1 MPRGDQRGDRGGD
14 QRGLTWPLGKLSPLW
29 PTHASS
35 DELCAVPLAALALV
49 AGVVEESVTL

>member
-1 MPRGDQRGDRGGD
+1 M
-14 QRGLTWPLGKLSPLW
+14 GKLSPLW

-49 AGVVEESVTL
+49 AGVVEASVTL